1 MRVRWSIVLYG
12 LFMALA
18 AALYL
23 SGLASSFA
31 VVMLG
36 AGSAGAILFGLRRY
50 RPRLTRS
57 WLMLALAV
65 ALNAL
70 ARVLYAAL
78 PGTPGTLKPAAWV
91 VWLVHLAMLVLFVA
105 GIGGLARWAVRGA
118 TALIDTAIIALGAGL
133 LFGVLIAIPYASTPD
148 IGQVWAGVRVG
159 YVLRDVILVAVVV
172 HLATA
177 VRWTSSLALLVTG
190 TAGLVGYDML
200 FRLGRMR
207 GEYLAGTAID
217 LGWVWFYVALG
228 AAALVSSMVAFD
240 GPPVT
245 TNGHQQPNGQTPRL
259 RLGVVAAA
267 ALTPSAVLLISAFDP
282 PRWFEPFIV
291 ITVTLILV
299 LALVRILDVTAQLR
313 GQVRGERVSREAIAE
328 LADTHDAATVTA
340 VLDRTVGELLEPG
353 TDYRVAVEQQPGRVP
368 DGPPAD
374 VVDTAKLPP
383 GLGSTLGGRDATLV
397 LALVQNPPKIEVPV
411 RSVHDGPSLSDD
423 APAWALL
430 VRATRA
436 DVERI
441 RPRLLVLARQAG
453 LALERIRLN
462 DEIIRHTSEAYFRT
476 LVQNSADVIL
486 ILDDANRIRYASPS
500 ATSVFGA
507 RPLDAVPLTHLL
519 DSDDWSAAVRLLDR
533 TRADAAGDGGIATLA
548 GHDWTVRSEGGPLTQ
563 VEASC
568 RDLRS
573 DPSIE
578 GLVLTLRNVTA
589 QRDLERELAQR
600 AFHDPLTGLSNR
612 LPFSERLEA
621 AVQTAAGTEQL
632 AAVLFIDLDDLKM
645 INDGFGHEVGDVIL
659 REVGD
664 RLKGFVTEGT
674 HSSLRMASRL
684 GGDEFAILLS
694 GIAGQDN
701 VDAAAGRLMTIL
713 SRPVRIGDEEIVCA
727 ASVGVATTAD
737 ADSAQDLL
745 RNADIALYAAKG
757 SGKRQWRRYEPW
769 MSTTLIAR
777 LELRAALERAIAED
791 EFLLEYQPIMGLGD
805 GRVVGFEA
813 LLRWQ
818 HPVRGLLPPDQFI
831 DVAEESGLIT
841 AIGEWVFA
849 TGFRAAC
856 EWQAAAGREEPYI
869 GVNVSA
875 RQFRSPGF
883 LQVFRRLLA
892 ESGLPPERVM
902 IEITESLLLR
912 EDDSVWAD
920 LQELRGSGVMV
931 AIDDFGTGYSALSY
945 LRQVPLDVVK
955 LDRSFIKS
963 ISTSPKQRELVQG
976 IVRLARILELEVIA
990 EGIETRAECV
1000 AATQVGCD
1008 YGQGFLFSAPVP
1020 TDRIRQMLEH

>member
-1 MRVRWSIVLYG
+1 MRVRWPIVLYG

-18 AALYL
+18 AALHL
-23 SGLASSFA
+23 TGLASSFA

-50 RPRLTRS
+50 HPRLTRS

-70 ARVLYAAL
+70 ARVIYNAL
-78 PGTPGTLKPAAWV
+78 PGTAGTLKPAVWV

-105 GIGGLARWAVRGA
+105 GVGGLARWAVRGA

-159 YVLRDVILVAVVV
+159 YVVRDVLLVAVVV
-172 HLATA
+172 NLAIA

-200 FRLGRMR
+200 FRLGRIR

-228 AAALVSSMVAFD
+228 AAALVPSMVAFD
-240 GPPVT
+240 GAVT
-245 TNGHQQPNGQTPRL
+245 TNGHDQPDGQTPRL
-259 RLGVVAAA
+259 RPGVVAAA

-313 GQVRGERVSREAIAE
+313 DQVRGERVSREATAE

-340 VLDRTVGELLEPG
+340 VLDRTVGKLLEPG
-353 TDYRVAVEQQPGRVP
+353 TDYRVAVEQQPGPVP
-368 DGPPAD
+368 DGTPAEF
-374 VVDTAKLPP
+374 VDTAKLPP
-383 GLGSTLGGRDATLV
+383 GLGSTLGGRDTTLV
-397 LALVQNPPKIEVPV
+397 LALDQNTPKIEVPV
-411 RSVHDGPSLSDD
+411 RSIHDGPSLSDD

-436 DVERI
+436 DLERI

-476 LVQNSADVIL
+476 LVQNSTDVIL

-519 DSDDWSAAVRLLDR
+519 DPDDWSAAVRLLDR

-568 RDLRS
+568 RDLRA

-645 INDGFGHEVGDVIL
+645 INDGFGHEVGHVIL

-694 GIAGQDN
+694 GIVGQDN
-701 VDAAAGRLMTIL
+701 VDAAAGQLMKIL
-713 SRPVRIGDEEIVCA
+713 ARPVRVGDEEIVCA

-737 ADSAQDLL
+737 AETAQDLL

-757 SGKRQWRRYEPW
+757 AGKRQLRRYEPW

-849 TGFRAAC
+849 TGFRDAC
-856 EWQAAAGREEPYI
+856 EWQAAAGGEEPYI

-875 RQFRSPGF
+875 RQFRSAGF

-892 ESGLPPERVM
+892 ESGLPPGRVM

-912 EDDSVWAD
+912 EDDGVWAD
-920 LQELRGSGVMV
+920 LQELRGRG
-931 AIDDFGTGYSALSY
+931 
-945 LRQVPLDVVK
+945 
-955 LDRSFIKS
+955 
-963 ISTSPKQRELVQG
+963 
-976 IVRLARILELEVIA
+976 
-990 EGIETRAECV
+990 
-1000 AATQVGCD
+1000 
-1008 YGQGFLFSAPVP
+1008 
-1020 TDRIRQMLEH
+1020 